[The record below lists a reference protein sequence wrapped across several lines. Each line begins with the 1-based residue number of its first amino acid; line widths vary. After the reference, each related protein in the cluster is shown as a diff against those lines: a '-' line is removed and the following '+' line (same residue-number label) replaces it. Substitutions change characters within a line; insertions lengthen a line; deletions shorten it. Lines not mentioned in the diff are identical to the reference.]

1 MNNREIRTDW
11 AKLSYAR
18 ITVNVYI
25 EASNEQRGMEWE
37 RGEGE
42 GDKKEREG
50 DRERS
55 TKKVYL

>member
-25 EASNEQRGMEWE
+25 EASNETARYGVGE
-37 RGEGE
+37 GEGE

>member
-1 MNNREIRTDW
+1 M
-11 AKLSYAR
+11 K
-18 ITVNVYI
+18 
-25 EASNEQRGMEWE
+25 QRGMEWE
-37 RGEGE
+37 GGEGE